1 MDELVGPGDGGAACP
16 WRVVEAD
23 APDLAARVRDR
34 LTAGRH
40 CVLATLAPDG
50 APRVWGTEIR
60 FAGGELWIGAMPDS
74 AKVRDLDRDPR
85 FALHGPPLDEEMV
98 AGDAKVRGRLE
109 RVVTVDEARPFLEE
123 LAATRGPA
131 EADAALEAGGEL
143 PFAAYRARLVGMA
156 LTRVDHTAGE
166 LVIEY
171 WRPGAGVRVSRVR

>member
-1 MDELVGPGDGGAACP
+1 MDDPGGGGYS
-16 WRVVEAD
+16 WRRVETEV
-23 APDLAARVRDR
+23 PDLAARVQAR

-60 FAGGELWIGAMPDS
+60 FAGGELWIGAMPGS

-85 FALHGPPLDEEMV
+85 FALHGPPLDEEMT

-109 RVVTVDEARPFLEE
+109 RVFTAEEARPFLAE
-123 LAATRGPA
+123 LVATGGPP
-131 EADAALEAGGEL
+131 DAGTALGTGGAL

-156 LTRVDHTAGE
+156 LTRVDHEAGE
-166 LVIEY
+166 LVVEH
-171 WRPGAGVRVSRVR
+171 WRPGAGVGVSRVR